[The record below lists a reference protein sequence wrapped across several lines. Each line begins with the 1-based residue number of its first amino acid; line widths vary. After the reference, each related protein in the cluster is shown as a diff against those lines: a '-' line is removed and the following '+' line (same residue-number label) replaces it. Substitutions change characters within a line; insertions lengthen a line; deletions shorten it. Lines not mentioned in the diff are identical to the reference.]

1 MAYFRNNTVNLLN
14 LHYAVHAIAMTGGGA
29 FYCVYLLKAGVPL
42 PGVLMAMAAI
52 LMGRFLIRPAI
63 VPLAVRVGLRP
74 LVIFGT
80 LFCGLQYLILPYV
93 HGVDRVLILL
103 CAVSS
108 MGDTI
113 YWSTYHAYFAAL
125 GDHEHRGSQIS
136 VREAITAVIGV
147 ISPILAGWVLVTYG
161 PIAAFGV
168 SAATQAASAVPLMWT
183 PDVPVVRRAPGAFRA
198 SLSGVRLFLCD
209 GWIQSGMVFV
219 WNIALFLSLKENFLN
234 YGGALAIA
242 AVVGA
247 VTGLL
252 LGRHIDAGGGGRAVI
267 VSLIGLA
274 VVVLVR
280 AASLGHPALA
290 VVANALANVGNCL
303 YTPTLMTAVYN
314 LAKQSPC
321 TLRFHA
327 ATEGGWDVGGSIGSL
342 VAAAL
347 LWSGASL
354 GVTLL
359 LPLFGI
365 TASFVLLR
373 RYYAEHWEI
382 TTLEPTDPLGVR
394 PSSEV

>member
-1 MAYFRNNTVNLLN
+1 
-14 LHYAVHAIAMTGGGA
+14 
-29 FYCVYLLKAGVPL
+29 
-42 PGVLMAMAAI
+42 
-52 LMGRFLIRPAI
+52 
-63 VPLAVRVGLRP
+63 
-74 LVIFGT
+74 
-80 LFCGLQYLILPYV
+80 
-93 HGVDRVLILL
+93 
-103 CAVSS
+103 
-108 MGDTI
+108 
-113 YWSTYHAYFAAL
+113 
-125 GDHEHRGSQIS
+125 
-136 VREAITAVIGV
+136 
-147 ISPILAGWVLVTYG
+147 
-161 PIAAFGV
+161 
-168 SAATQAASAVPLMWT
+168 
-183 PDVPVVRRAPGAFRA
+183 
-198 SLSGVRLFLCD
+198 
-209 GWIQSGMVFV
+209 MVFV

-267 VSLIGLA
+267 VALTGLA

-347 LWSGASL
+347 LWSGVSL
-354 GVTLL
+354 GATLL

-365 TASFVLLR
+365 VASFVLLR

-382 TTLEPTDPLGVR
+382 TTLEPADPLGVR